1 MTLQQIL
8 YALTIE
14 DCGSMNK
21 ASAKLLIVQPTLTS
35 AVKEL
40 EKEIG
45 FDIFVRTPRGVTP
58 TPEGKLFLDDVRVL
72 YRHYDLIEH
81 KYEEGD
87 YKRKFGVS
95 TQHYSFAVRAFI
107 EVARK
112 YGSKKFDLALRET
125 KTKNV
130 IRDVGTL
137 KSEIG
142 VLYLSDFNRKPLE
155 KLFAEM
161 EVAFHP
167 IRKTRA
173 YVCLWRTHPLASK
186 KSISLGDLEH
196 YPCLSFEQD
205 SDARY
210 LSEEILSELD
220 YPQQIKVSDRSTMIN
235 FMANLNGYTLCSG
248 VFSNDLNDKDF
259 VAVPFT
265 SEDKDTDDVMEIG
278 YITKKN
284 AAVSKM
290 GKEYIE
296 MLGKYCVP
304 E

>member
-8 YALTIE
+8 YALTVE

-35 AVKEL
+35 AIKEL

-45 FDIFVRTPRGVTP
+45 FDIFVRTTRGVTP

-72 YRHYDLIEH
+72 YRHYDLITQ
-81 KYEEGD
+81 KYEEGN

-107 EVARK
+107 EVAKK
-112 YGSKKFDLALRET
+112 YGSKQFDLALRET

-130 IRDVGTL
+130 IGDVGSL

-142 VLYLSDFNRKPLE
+142 VLYLSDFNRKPMG
-155 KLFAEM
+155 KLFAEA
-161 EVAFHP
+161 EVEFHP
-167 IRKTRA
+167 IRKA
-173 YVCLWRTHPLASK
+173 KAFVCLWRTHPLASK
-186 KSISLGDLEH
+186 EKIALHDLAH

-259 VAVPFT
+259 IAIPFINDV
-265 SEDKDTDDVMEIG
+265 EGTDDIMEIG

-284 AAVSKM
+284 AALSKM
-290 GKEYIE
+290 GEEYIE